1 MKNGTQKVIT
11 AALLGYDT
19 DEDGNMVIISQEAEI
34 VRTIYK
40 SFIQGVHPSLIAIRL
55 NGLGLKTVF
64 GNDWSNGSVKNILRN
79 EKYCGDVLMQ
89 KTITI
94 DYLSHASKV
103 NEGEA
108 EQYYIADHHDPIVT
122 REIWA
127 KAQELLDK
135 QSWHNWKR
143 REQIRLFPVQSGR
156 LTGFVPISPDWKSIS
171 LTRLETASSKYP
183 VLEQGQADQNEIE
196 DDNEIKESEDDEMA
210 EVSVLEGFEEVELE
224 QSKGDSVLTLTSS
237 NLKFNKATAVELDYP
252 AYVKMYINAA
262 TKQVAIKPCK
272 ENAKNAVAFS
282 KDKSKQTYAIVVKVP
297 ALLTAMKKLVDMEG
311 TGTAVAFSGE
321 LFPNERV
328 IIYDVTQGQ
337 PAKTRRR
344 RKKKDLSTEG
354 ADNKEDS
361 KSEQGNE

>member
-1 MKNGTQKVIT
+1 
-11 AALLGYDT
+11 
-19 DEDGNMVIISQEAEI
+19 
-34 VRTIYK
+34 
-40 SFIQGVHPSLIAIRL
+40 
-55 NGLGLKTVF
+55 
-64 GNDWSNGSVKNILRN
+64 
-79 EKYCGDVLMQ
+79 
-89 KTITI
+89 
-94 DYLSHASKV
+94 
-103 NEGEA
+103 
-108 EQYYIADHHDPIVT
+108 
-122 REIWA
+122 
-127 KAQELLDK
+127 
-135 QSWHNWKR
+135 
-143 REQIRLFPVQSGR
+143 
-156 LTGFVPISPDWKSIS
+156 
-171 LTRLETASSKYP
+171 
-183 VLEQGQADQNEIE
+183 
-196 DDNEIKESEDDEMA
+196 
-210 EVSVLEGFEEVELE
+210 
-224 QSKGDSVLTLTSS
+224 
-237 NLKFNKATAVELDYP
+237 LKFNKATAVELDYP

-311 TGTAVAFSGE
+311 TGTAVSFNGE